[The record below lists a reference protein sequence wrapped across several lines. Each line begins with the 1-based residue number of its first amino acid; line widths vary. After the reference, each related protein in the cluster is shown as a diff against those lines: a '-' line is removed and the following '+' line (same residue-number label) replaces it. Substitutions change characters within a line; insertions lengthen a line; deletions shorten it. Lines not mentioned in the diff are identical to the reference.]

1 MSDEKNQRGL
11 LKSLM
16 DLPFIKKLKSIK
28 HIEII
33 ILVIFFLIL
42 LLICFG
48 GGIINTSSN
57 NTIEANTS
65 TYNLTTKEYVED
77 VENKLKRMLQSMKDV
92 GNVEVMVSV
101 SGNVQ
106 IMYLTDQTTSVSGQ
120 TTENIVLVDSKPVV
134 LSEKLPEINGIIIIS
149 SGAKNTKVKLDIIS
163 AVQTLIDIAS
173 SKIQVFVG
181 N

>member
-1 MSDEKNQRGL
+1 MSDEKNQKGL
-11 LKSLM
+11 IKSLT
-16 DLPFIKKLKSIK
+16 DLPFIKKLKSVK

-48 GGIINTSSN
+48 GGVISTSSASV
-57 NTIEANTS
+57 TETNTS
-65 TYNLTTKEYVED
+65 TYNWTTQEYVESI
-77 VENKLKRMLQSMKDV
+77 ESKLKKMLQNMKDV

-106 IMYLTDQTTSVSGQ
+106 VVYLTNQTTSMSGQ

-134 LSEKLPEINGIIIIS
+134 VSEKLPEINGVIVIS

-163 AVQTLIDIAS
+163 AVQTLIDIES